1 MARVVIFGKRDY
13 AQQADYYLTHDSPH
27 EVAAFCVTDDQRDAD
42 SVFGRPLVAFEEV
55 AEKYP
60 PGDFH
65 FFAPMSGR
73 SMNRLRERFYRA
85 AKALGYPFISYISSR
100 AAVSHHQIGENCFIL
115 EGTTLQ
121 PFGRVGD
128 NVVVWCNVH
137 VGHHSVI
144 EDHATVISGAV
155 ICGRC
160 AIGPWSYLG
169 ANCVINDTVT
179 LAEGT
184 LVGISAVVKQNTTP
198 WGIYTGDPAVRRRV
212 RSDRFEFLG

>member
-1 MARVVIFGKRDY
+1 VARVVIFGKRDY
-13 AQQADYYLTHDSPH
+13 AQQAQYYLTHDSPH
-27 EVAAFCVTDDQRDAD
+27 EVAAFCVTADQCDAD
-42 SVFGRPLVAFEEV
+42 TVFGMPLIALEDVV
-55 AEKYP
+55 DKYP
-60 PGDFH
+60 PGEFH

-85 AKALGYPFISYISSR
+85 AKALGYPFISYVSSR
-100 AAVSHHQIGENCFIL
+100 ATVCHESIGENCLIL
-115 EGTTLQ
+115 EHVNLQ

-128 NVVVWCNVH
+128 NAVVWCNVH

-144 EDHATVISGAV
+144 GDHATVISGSV

-160 AIGPWSYLG
+160 TVGPWSYLG
-169 ANCVINDTVT
+169 ANCVINDTVS

-184 LVGISAVVKQNTTP
+184 LVGISAVVKNNTEP

-212 RSDRFEFLG
+212 RSDRFEFL